1 MPMSIPIP
9 SDNATCLITGASA
22 GIGSEFARQ
31 IAERGYNV
39 TLAARRVDRLEA
51 LAEELADQY
60 DVRARAVACDV
71 TDADQR
77 QKLLDE
83 IAAGGERVAILI
95 NNAGIG
101 TEGPFESFTTEQ
113 HLAQIDVNV
122 SALTAMTSL
131 VLASMLEAGNGAILN
146 VASTAAF
153 QPIPRQ
159 AVYAATKSYV
169 TSFSA
174 ALAQELRESGVTV
187 TVLCPGPTRTEFF
200 GEKQAEIE
208 SGSPD
213 WAWQSA
219 ADCARDGIDGMFKG
233 KRVVVPKLVNRVG
246 AWGSKVSPTRVTVE
260 VLDRF
265 WPMGK

>member
-1 MPMSIPIP
+1 MSIPIP

-31 IAERGYNV
+31 MAERGYNV
-39 TLAARRVDRLEA
+39 TLAARRIDRLEA
-51 LAEELADQY
+51 MAEELADEF
-60 DVRARAVACDV
+60 DIRARAVACDV
-71 TDADQR
+71 TDAAQR
-77 QKLLDE
+77 QSMLDD
-83 IAAGGERVAILI
+83 IAANGQHVAILI

-101 TEGPFESFTTEQ
+101 TEGGFETFTTEE
-113 HLAQIDVNV
+113 HLRQIDVNV

-131 VLASMLEAGNGAILN
+131 VLPQMLEAGSGAILN
-146 VASTAAF
+146 VSSTASF

-159 AVYAATKSYV
+159 SVYAATKAYV

-174 ALAQELRESGVTV
+174 AMSQELRGTGVSV

-200 GEKQAEIE
+200 GEKQADIE
-208 SGSPD
+208 SGTPD

-219 ADCARDGIDGMFKG
+219 EDCARDGIDGMFKG

-246 AWGSKVSPTRVTVE
+246 AWSSKVSPTRVTVE